1 MATPD
6 LETVQSALMPIE
18 HVLTRAFRRAWQ
30 DWRAA
35 GLMHWRPR
43 GRANFI
49 WEQAAHYTAIGVE
62 DHPGVTVILKN
73 ESYHFLVNG
82 TISFRLKKADSSG
95 FTQNY
100 PTQEALAFHDPQ
112 LPLTGI
118 PAEHRVEVT
127 YSLNKTAT
135 DIYDIAVV
143 AREGDL
149 IAWTYSL
156 LDSDSV
162 ASLPAKPTN
171 TPTPTSNSSAP
182 TGLVR
187 PKGKKNTPDKAGD
200 TGEQ

>member
-6 LETVQSALMPIE
+6 LETVQSALMPIGS
-18 HVLTRAFRRAWQ
+18 VLTRAFRRAWQ
-30 DWRAA
+30 DWQAA
-35 GLMHWRPR
+35 GLTHWRPR

-49 WEQAAHYTAIGVE
+49 WEQAAHYTVIDVE
-62 DHPGVTVILKN
+62 QLPGISVILKN
-73 ESYHFLVNG
+73 ESYHFLVDG
-82 TISFRLKKADSSG
+82 TVSFRLKKADSSG

-112 LPLTGI
+112 LPLTGV

-127 YSLNKTAT
+127 YTLNKTAT

-143 AREGDL
+143 AREGDRV
-149 IAWTYSL
+149 AWTYSL

-162 ASLPAKPTN
+162 ASLPVRQENAP
-171 TPTPTSNSSAP
+171 PSLSDRSIP

-187 PKGKKNTPDKAGD
+187 SKGKKNTPDKAGD
-200 TGEQ
+200 VGEQ